1 VHPELLAPAGT
12 FACAEAAFANGA
24 DAVYAGI
31 GKFNLRAHSPNFDF
45 DEFGELLKLASV
57 SKKRVYCA
65 MNIMPNDD
73 MLSSLEETL
82 RKLADARLMPA
93 AFIISD
99 PGVLSLVT
107 EICPGVDIHLSTQSG
122 CFNLAAMKFWRK
134 LGVSRVILPRELS
147 IDQIRYLSRQGV
159 AETEVFIH
167 GAMCVSI
174 SGRCLLGAYR
184 GGRHP
189 NLGDCPQPCRL
200 KYSIVPIDTDNDDGV
215 GINLSGLLRRFAP
228 RNDSH
233 CERSEAI
240 QNVSPSDGFTVEESG
255 VPGDGSWNPGG
266 GAYLLNSK
274 DLCTI
279 EILPRIIESGVSSLK
294 IEGRN
299 KTAYYVASTVK
310 VYRDAID
317 TYAAAPN
324 GYKVKEWWRE
334 ELDAIDHRPYT
345 TGFYDGDPVKQEV
358 FSSKARAGY
367 RLVGTVKAVIGGR
380 PVVDV
385 KNVFSAESVPINV
398 LPVKSAKSPFDLTF
412 KAILEFDG
420 SDSIQRARPNRLV
433 LLDGCSEKLR
443 VGDMLRIRESGSR
456 TNFLPT

>member
-12 FACAEAAFANGA
+12 FACAETAFAHGA

-31 GKFNLRAHSPNFDF
+31 GKFNLRAHSTNFDL
-45 DEFGELLKLASV
+45 DEFGELLKLAAAG
-57 SKKRVYCA
+57 KKRVYGA
-65 MNIMPNDD
+65 LNIMPSDD
-73 MLSSLEETL
+73 MLPQLEETL
-82 RKLADARLMPA
+82 RKFADARFLPD

-107 EICPGVDIHLSTQSG
+107 EICPGVPIHLSTQSG

-134 LGVSRVILPRELS
+134 LGVSRIILPRELC
-147 IDQIRYLSRQGV
+147 IDQIRYLSQKGG

-200 KYSIVPIDTDNDDGV
+200 KYRIVPIDTDNDGV
-215 GINLSGLLRRFAP
+215 AGTDQSRY
-228 RNDSH
+228 
-233 CERSEAI
+233 
-240 QNVSPSDGFTVEESG
+240 DGFDVEESDG
-255 VPGDGSWNPGG
+255 SGDGSWNPRG

-279 EILPRIIESGVSSLK
+279 GILPSIIESDVSSLK

-299 KTAYYVASTVK
+299 KTAYYAASTVK

-324 GYKVKEWWRE
+324 GYKVKEWWLE
-334 ELDAIDHRPYT
+334 ELNAIDHRPYT

-358 FSSKARAGY
+358 FSSKAKAGY
-367 RLVGTVKAVIGGR
+367 RLIGIVKAVINGR
-380 PVVDV
+380 PVIDV
-385 KNVFSAESVPINV
+385 KNLFSAKSTPINV
-398 LPVKSAKSPFDLTF
+398 LPVKNTKPPFDLTF
-412 KAILEFDG
+412 SSILEFDG
-420 SDSIQRARPNRLV
+420 SDNTQRARPNRLV
-433 LLDGCSEKLR
+433 LLDGCTEKLR
-443 VGDMLRIRESGSR
+443 VGDMLRIRESGG
-456 TNFLPT
+456 

>member
-1 VHPELLAPAGT
+1 VYPELLAPAGS
-12 FACAEAAFANGA
+12 FACAEAAFTHGA

-31 GKFNLRAHSPNFDF
+31 GKFNLRAHSPNFEP
-45 DEFGELLKLASV
+45 DEFGELLKLASI
-57 SKKRVYCA
+57 SNKRVYGA
-65 MNIMPNDD
+65 LNIMPSDE
-73 MLSSLEETL
+73 MLAPLEETL
-82 RKLADARLMPA
+82 RQLAAAKSLPA

-107 EICPGVDIHLSTQSG
+107 EVCPDTPIHLSTQSG
-122 CFNLAAMKFWRK
+122 CFNSAAMKFWRK
-134 LGVSRVILPRELS
+134 QGVSRIILPRELC
-147 IDQIRYLSRQGV
+147 IDQIRYLSRQGA

-174 SGRCLLGAYR
+174 SGRCLLGAYY

-200 KYSIVPIDTDNDDGV
+200 KYRI
-215 GINLSGLLRRFAP
+215 AP
-228 RNDSH
+228 VD
-233 CERSEAI
+233 AG
-240 QNVSPSDGFTVEESG
+240 QSPKDGFDVEESCDIG
-255 VPGDGSWNPGG
+255 GGAWNPQD

-279 EILPRIIESGVSSLK
+279 GILPRIIESNVSSLK

-317 TYAAAPN
+317 TCMAAPD

-334 ELDAIDHRPYT
+334 ELNAIDHRPYT
-345 TGFYDGDPVKQEV
+345 TGFYDGDPIKQEV

-367 RLVGTVKAVIGGR
+367 RLAGVVKAVIGGR

-385 KNVFSAESVPINV
+385 KNVFSTESVHINV
-398 LPVKSAKSPFDLTF
+398 LPVKSAKPPFDLTF
-412 KAILEFDG
+412 KSILEFDNT
-420 SDSIQRARPNRLV
+420 DNIQRARPNRLV
-433 LLDGCSEKLR
+433 LLDGCTEKLR
-443 VGDMLRIRESGSR
+443 AGDMLRIRESH
-456 TNFLPT
+456 N